1 MHWYNQERGPVPKQS
16 DQFKREVLFTLID
29 LSSDLNSRKM
39 NKLFAI
45 DTETQEVIVSESP
58 KGSKAI
64 HFIERVAKKDNAELY
79 DSVVKLSDMA
89 RAADFDMKEFKAL
102 DKICQGLY
110 RKYKKID

>member
-1 MHWYNQERGPVPKQS
+1 
-16 DQFKREVLFTLID
+16 
-29 LSSDLNSRKM
+29 M

-89 RAADFDMKEFKAL
+89 RAADFDLKEFKSL
-102 DKICQGLY
+102 DKTCQALY
-110 RKYKKID
+110 RVYRENN

>member
-1 MHWYNQERGPVPKQS
+1 
-16 DQFKREVLFTLID
+16 
-29 LSSDLNSRKM
+29 M

-79 DSVVKLSDMA
+79 DSVIKLADMA

-110 RKYKKID
+110 RKYKESD